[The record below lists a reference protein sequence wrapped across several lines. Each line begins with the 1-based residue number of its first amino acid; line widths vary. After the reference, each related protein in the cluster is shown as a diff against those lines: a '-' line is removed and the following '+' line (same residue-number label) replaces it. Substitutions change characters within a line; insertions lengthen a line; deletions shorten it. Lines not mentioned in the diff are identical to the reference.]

1 MLCMAA
7 DPGHAD
13 YTIKWVILKECTV
26 KVNGS
31 TNVNTFTCTV
41 PVYQNNDTLTCL
53 IKSNNKAGVIM
64 NGRMALPVLNFNC
77 VNTMMTRDLR
87 KTLKE
92 KEFANFYIYFLSMER
107 YPALKSTPEHI
118 TGIVNIELAG
128 VKKQLEINYS
138 ISMDNDGIVHLAG
151 TQSIHFSDFNLV
163 APRKLGGMIRANDQ
177 LDVVFTI
184 NCRVIKS

>member
-1 MLCMAA
+1 MAA
-7 DPGHAD
+7 NPRHAD

-41 PVYQNNDTLTCL
+41 PVYQNNDTLSCL
-53 IKSNNKAGVIM
+53 IKSNNKAVVIM

-107 YPALKSTPEHI
+107 YPALKSTPEQI

-184 NCRVIKS
+184 NCRIIKS